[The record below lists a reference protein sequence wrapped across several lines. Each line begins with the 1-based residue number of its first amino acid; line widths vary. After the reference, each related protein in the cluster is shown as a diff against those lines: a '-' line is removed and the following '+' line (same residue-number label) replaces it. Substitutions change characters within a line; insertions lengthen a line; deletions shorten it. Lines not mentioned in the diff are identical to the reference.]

1 VFAVLVQCNATADR
15 SVARCSA
22 ALQGGI
28 AISGT
33 KPAGLKP
40 GAAQEKPQVSAEYR
54 ADDLSYSRCFKA

>member
-1 VFAVLVQCNATADR
+1 
-15 SVARCSA
+15 VARCSA